1 MIEETNIVSEVDNF
15 LQSNNREFSI
25 FENGSFC
32 NIKRI
37 FMKYNTIPASQASC
51 ERVFTK
57 AKLVMGSRRQR
68 FEDEEFDKV
77 LFLQCNKPKTDGI
90 NSPVVKSCEICKNC
104 AVNYKI
110 STCYF

>member
-15 LQSNNREFSI
+15 LQSSNREFSI

-110 STCYF
+110 STC